1 MLSHFQDLVGVN
13 DNREIKIYLKVDY
26 IQTLLVNEI
35 RREKDLDRSKSDS
48 IDEKSAEKASLD
60 KILPFPLYEKLRSQ
74 SCNLAKNFLPD
85 TPNLGSS
92 NNAPILNN
100 VKHLDL
106 NKIFNG
112 YSSSS
117 LNRDL
122 KEPEIYQP
130 QNYKHK
136 RRCMSING
144 NYPF

>member
-1 MLSHFQDLVGVN
+1 MLSHFQDLIGVN

-26 IQTLLVNEI
+26 IQTLIVNEI
-35 RREKDLDRSKSDS
+35 RREKENNRSQSG
-48 IDEKSAEKASLD
+48 IEEKSTNKDPLEKLEPIPFYEKA
-60 KILPFPLYEKLRSQ
+60 RSQ
-74 SCNLAKNFLPD
+74 SCNLTTNFLPGA
-85 TPNLGSS
+85 PNSGVSANMPSLS
-92 NNAPILNN
+92 N

-122 KEPEIYQP
+122 KEPEIYQS

-144 NYPF
+144 RNF